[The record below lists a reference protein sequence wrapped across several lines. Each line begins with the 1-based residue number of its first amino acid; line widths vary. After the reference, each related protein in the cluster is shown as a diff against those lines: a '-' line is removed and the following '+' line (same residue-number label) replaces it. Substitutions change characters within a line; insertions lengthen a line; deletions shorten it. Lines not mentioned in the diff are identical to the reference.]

1 MNFGR
6 GFVRLSAENGKGGM
20 SKKRVMVV
28 EDSQVIYQMVQEAL
42 EAKGYDVFVVTNGFE
57 ALRDL
62 EEIQPDLI
70 VSDIM
75 MPKLD
80 GLRLCEAIQNRLE
93 TKSIPF
99 IFISSKF
106 DQRTVERGRA
116 IGAKYFIA
124 KPFEMETLVTCVGKV
139 LGNG

>member
-1 MNFGR
+1 
-6 GFVRLSAENGKGGM
+6 M

-28 EDSQVIYQMVQEAL
+28 EDSQVIYQMIQEAL

-70 VSDIM
+70 VTDIM

-93 TKSIPF
+93 TKNIPF
-99 IFISSKF
+99 IFVSSKF
-106 DQRTVERGRA
+106 DERTVQRGRS

-124 KPFEMETLVTCVGKV
+124 KPFEMETLVTCVSKV
-139 LGNG
+139 LETG